1 MADTS
6 SLNPIAEGGTTVFV
20 YTDDNT
26 VKKGPGKKQH
36 PSFYNPAMT
45 MNRDSSILVVQQ
57 LINKRKKT
65 VEILDGMAATGI
77 RGFRFINELTGDFSV
92 TINDWGEKSYQL
104 IEENIRHIPIKN
116 HQITNEDIHVLL
128 SKNHYD
134 YIDIDP
140 FGSPAVFIDSALRSI
155 RNNGIIAVSATDTAT
170 LCGVYPK
177 VCLRRYNSLPLHGPC
192 MHETALRVLI
202 GFIGRQ
208 AGKYEKGVVP
218 VFSYG
223 TDHYFR
229 LYLRIK
235 SGVNQAN
242 HCIKQIHTLPS
253 SKVPFQ
259 KEPYQ
264 SFGPV
269 WTGTLHDKIVLS
281 DLLQIIPMKSFDEEK
296 PIRNLLKICE
306 QEALMPPFYFSTTLL
321 SKQFKTSAPPL
332 DEFLKTFEKKGF
344 FITKTQFDPTGFK
357 TNASRKDIETL
368 FLNQVEN
375 DFSSKT

>member
-6 SLNPIAEGGTTVFV
+6 SLTSITEGGTTVFV
-20 YTDDNT
+20 YTDKT
-26 VKKGPGKKQH
+26 TLKKGPGKKQH

-57 LINKRKKT
+57 LINSRKKT
-65 VEILDGMAATGI
+65 VEILDGMAASGI
-77 RGFRFINELTGDFSV
+77 RGYRFINELTGDFSV

-104 IEENIRHIPIKN
+104 IKENTRHVPIDN
-116 HQITNEDIHVLL
+116 HHITQEDIHVLL

-177 VCLRRYNSLPLHGPC
+177 VCLRRYNSIPLHGSC

-208 AGKYEKGVVP
+208 AGKYEKAIIP

-229 LYLRIK
+229 VYLQIK

-242 HCIKQIHTLPS
+242 HCIEQIHSLS
-253 SKVPFQ
+253 SEQVPFQ

-269 WTGTLHDKIVLS
+269 WTGPLHDKIFLT
-281 DLLQIIPMKSFDEEK
+281 DLLQIISKKTLDEEK
-296 PIRNLLKICE
+296 QIRNLLQVCE
-306 QEALMPPFYFSTTLL
+306 QEALMPPFYYSTTFL

-344 FITKTQFDPTGFK
+344 FITRTQFDPTGFK
-357 TNASRKDIETL
+357 TNASKKNVETL